1 MTNFYFLKSDFK
13 DCYFF
18 FQNYLNTLVARIFKS
33 AGRRRQSTDNQ
44 WVTFCRRNFIRS
56 GTSESVIIMAE
67 LGQTR
72 LQCSTATEDKMSP
85 L

>member
-1 MTNFYFLKSDFK
+1 MVI
-13 DCYFF
+13 FF
-18 FQNYLNTLVARIFKS
+18 FKIIQIRSWRESLKAR
-33 AGRRRQSTDNQ
+33 RRRQSTDNQ
-44 WVTFCRRNFIRS
+44 RVTFCRRNFIRS

>member
-13 DCYFF
+13 DGYFF
-18 FQNYLNTLVARIFKS
+18 FQNYLNTLVARISK
-33 AGRRRQSTDNQ
+33 ARRRRQSTDNQ
-44 WVTFCRRNFIRS
+44 RVTFCRRNFIRS

-72 LQCSTATEDKMSP
+72 LQCSTATEDKLSP